1 MINMII
7 GLTGPT
13 GSGKS
18 TVAQILKEMNF
29 VIIDYD
35 KISRDISK
43 KGSPCVLE
51 LRREFGEEILGSDGN
66 LQRKVLGKIVF
77 SDAEKLETLNTITHK
92 YILKESDNLISE
104 NSGKN
109 IVLDAPLLFEAEL
122 DKKCD
127 FVIGVVAP
135 KDVRIERIMKRDSID
150 KAVANARVSS
160 QKSEEFFRQN
170 CDFIIE
176 NTKDKEYVMT
186 QIKEIFNAE
195 VFKQKSDY

>member
-1 MINMII
+1 MII

-51 LRREFGEEILGSDGN
+51 LRREFGEEILDSDGN

-77 SDAEKLETLNTITHK
+77 SDSKKLETLNTITHK
-92 YILKESDNLISE
+92 YILKESDNIMNE
-104 NSGKN
+104 NSDK
-109 IVLDAPLLFEAEL
+109 ILVLDAPLLFEAEL

-176 NTKDKEYVMT
+176 NTKDTEYVMT

-195 VFKQKSDY
+195 IFKQKSDC

>member
-1 MINMII
+1 MII

-51 LRREFGEEILGSDGN
+51 LRREFGEEILDSDGN

-77 SDAEKLETLNTITHK
+77 SDSKKLETLNTITHK
-92 YILKESDNLISE
+92 YILKESDKIMNE
-104 NSGKN
+104 NSDKN
-109 IVLDAPLLFEAEL
+109 LVLDAPLLFEAEL

-195 VFKQKSDY
+195 IFKQKSDY

>member
-1 MINMII
+1 MII

>member
-1 MINMII
+1 MII

-51 LRREFGEEILGSDGN
+51 LRREFGEEILDSDGN

-77 SDAEKLETLNTITHK
+77 SDSKKLETLNTITHK
-92 YILKESDNLISE
+92 YILKESDNIMNESPD
-104 NSGKN
+104 KN
-109 IVLDAPLLFEAEL
+109 LVLDAPLLFEAEL

-135 KDVRIERIMKRDSID
+135 KDVRIERIIKRDSID

-195 VFKQKSDY
+195 IFKQKSDC